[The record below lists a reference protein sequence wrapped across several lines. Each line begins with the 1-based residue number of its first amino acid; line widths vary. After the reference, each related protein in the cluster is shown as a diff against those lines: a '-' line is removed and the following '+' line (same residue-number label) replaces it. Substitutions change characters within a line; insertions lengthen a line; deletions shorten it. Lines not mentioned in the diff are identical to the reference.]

1 MSSLEELF
9 CLNISQMTQ
18 LISILNRTEIHDLE
32 TDKRELIGVF
42 GKTGAGKSSLINA
55 IIGEKDLLPSGSV
68 SACTSVMIKVEA
80 NIPSSKYE
88 ADIEFITPEEWKDEL
103 WSMYQFLGDKA
114 HQDDDDDGNGDDE
127 EDDDNEDYRDI
138 TEKLSALYGDEWK
151 HKNPQMLMDNKYF
164 REIPDFLQSKKK
176 TLTCESAKE
185 LSARLVRYTRSAS
198 SDGDSKEVT
207 RCFWPL
213 VKCVT
218 VKVPNNDLLQHVTL
232 VDLPGNGDRNKSRD
246 KMWKVI
252 VGDCSTVWIV
262 TEINRAASEKEPW
275 EILTSTCS
283 LMGNGGQCQQI
294 HFICTKSDVI
304 EDSDDHS
311 AADVH
316 ARIFQRNMKVKEV
329 VRKEF
334 HKLNK
339 VKKHF
344 QDDCLEVFT
353 VSSKEFLKR
362 KHLNPEDTEIP
373 KLQDFLQ
380 GLNDCHSET
389 LNFVSG
395 AYGIL
400 SLMHGANCGEV
411 AGKKAEV
418 CRDLEENM
426 RRELNKVRKPMEEA
440 YHVFEKCL
448 KEGVQTSKTSCDKTL
463 KSILHPRKMRNG
475 GFHRTLKSVVEN
487 GGVYKPK
494 KGKQININMKLAS
507 YLTNSID
514 EEFRKT
520 FPNEVKCGPFNG
532 VIDTFSLDTDEL
544 IQKYKDVGLQLN
556 FLKTEED
563 KIQAKL
569 NKIIQRRKKSIYNS
583 LTEKIVEIMEESYK
597 KAAEFRG
604 KGSLEKMRRTIA
616 THVHENI
623 IMFEEAK
630 DVMLNQLNY
639 LKEDILE
646 ILEGTMR
653 ESIELSLKT
662 DDNSVPDVP
671 TELEMVK
678 RYYDEL
684 KDNPDGET
692 SLLG

>member
-1 MSSLEELF
+1 M
-9 CLNISQMTQ
+9 
-18 LISILNRTEIHDLE
+18 
-32 TDKRELIGVF
+32 
-42 GKTGAGKSSLINA
+42 KTTYFTLYL
-55 IIGEKDLLPSGSV
+55 DML
-68 SACTSVMIKVEA
+68 KV
-80 NIPSSKYE
+80 
-88 ADIEFITPEEWKDEL
+88 
-103 WSMYQFLGDKA
+103 
-114 HQDDDDDGNGDDE
+114 
-127 EDDDNEDYRDI
+127 
-138 TEKLSALYGDEWK
+138 
-151 HKNPQMLMDNKYF
+151 
-164 REIPDFLQSKKK
+164 
-176 TLTCESAKE
+176 
-185 LSARLVRYTRSAS
+185 V
-198 SDGDSKEVT
+198 
-207 RCFWPL
+207 CFP
-213 VKCVT
+213 
-218 VKVPNNDLLQHVTL
+218 
-232 VDLPGNGDRNKSRD
+232 
-246 KMWKVI
+246 
-252 VGDCSTVWIV
+252 
-262 TEINRAASEKEPW
+262 
-275 EILTSTCS
+275 
-283 LMGNGGQCQQI
+283 
-294 HFICTKSDVI
+294 
-304 EDSDDHS
+304 
-311 AADVH
+311 
-316 ARIFQRNMKVKEV
+316 FQ
-329 VRKEF
+329 
-334 HKLNK
+334 
-339 VKKHF
+339 
-344 QDDCLEVFT
+344 
-353 VSSKEFLKR
+353 
-362 KHLNPEDTEIP
+362 
-373 KLQDFLQ
+373 
-380 GLNDCHSET
+380 
-389 LNFVSG
+389 
-395 AYGIL
+395 
-400 SLMHGANCGEV
+400 
-411 AGKKAEV
+411 
-418 CRDLEENM
+418 
-426 RRELNKVRKPMEEA
+426 
-440 YHVFEKCL
+440 
-448 KEGVQTSKTSCDKTL
+448 
-463 KSILHPRKMRNG
+463 RKMRNG

-532 VIDTFSLDTDEL
+532 VIDTFSLDTDKL

-692 SLLG
+692 SLLGFHQWTETSEAWSPTEHL

>member
-1 MSSLEELF
+1 
-9 CLNISQMTQ
+9 
-18 LISILNRTEIHDLE
+18 
-32 TDKRELIGVF
+32 
-42 GKTGAGKSSLINA
+42 
-55 IIGEKDLLPSGSV
+55 
-68 SACTSVMIKVEA
+68 
-80 NIPSSKYE
+80 
-88 ADIEFITPEEWKDEL
+88 
-103 WSMYQFLGDKA
+103 
-114 HQDDDDDGNGDDE
+114 
-127 EDDDNEDYRDI
+127 
-138 TEKLSALYGDEWK
+138 
-151 HKNPQMLMDNKYF
+151 
-164 REIPDFLQSKKK
+164 
-176 TLTCESAKE
+176 
-185 LSARLVRYTRSAS
+185 
-198 SDGDSKEVT
+198 
-207 RCFWPL
+207 
-213 VKCVT
+213 
-218 VKVPNNDLLQHVTL
+218 
-232 VDLPGNGDRNKSRD
+232 
-246 KMWKVI
+246 MWKGI

-262 TEINRAASEKEPW
+262 TEINRAASEKESW

-283 LMGNGGQCQQI
+283 LMGNGGQCQRI

-304 EDSDDHS
+304 EDPDDHS

-344 QDDCLEVFT
+344 QDDSLEVFT

-373 KLQDFLQ
+373 KLQDYLQ
-380 GLNDCHSET
+380 DLNDCHSET
-389 LNFVSG
+389 LNYVSG

-426 RRELNKVRKPMEEA
+426 RRELSKVRKPMEET
-440 YHVFEKCL
+440 YHMFEQRL
-448 KEGVQTSKTSCDKTL
+448 KEGVQTSKTSCDKAL
-463 KSILHPRKMRNG
+463 KSILYPRKTHGNT
-475 GFHRTLKSVVEN
+475 FHRTLKSVVEK
-487 GGVYKPK
+487 GGVHKTN
-494 KGKQININMKLAS
+494 KGKQININMTLAS

-532 VIDTFSLDTDEL
+532 VIDKFSLDTDEL

-556 FLKTEED
+556 FLKTEEE

-569 NKIIQRRKKSIYNS
+569 NRIIRKRKKFIYNS
-583 LTEKIVEIMEESYK
+583 LTETIEEIMEECYK

-604 KGSLEKMRRTIA
+604 KGSLEEMRKTI
-616 THVHENI
+616 TKHVHENI
-623 IMFEEAK
+623 IMFEVSKVA
-630 DVMLNQLNY
+630 VLNHLAD
-639 LKEDILE
+639 LMEE
-646 ILEGTMR
+646 ILVRLEKTMW
-653 ESIELSLKT
+653 ESIEISLKT
-662 DDNSVPDVP
+662 DDNSIPDVP

-692 SLLG
+692 SLLE